1 MRRSIA
7 RFAALRQW
15 DRVYDR
21 DSMGKDVEEK
31 IEKDD
36 PPLA

>member
-15 DRVYDR
+15 DKVYDM
-21 DSMGKDVEEK
+21 DTANILKQTAYH
-31 IEKDD
+31 
-36 PPLA
+36 L